1 MGVRLLIPP
10 VVLGI
15 EILLLWIAGRG
26 PVFHTTSGGIVRLL
40 YILMLAT
47 AVLLVVSVPI
57 FAVWL
62 RRWTPPSAGGVP
74 ARNRNVPS

>member
-1 MGVRLLIPP
+1 
-10 VVLGI
+10 
-15 EILLLWIAGRG
+15 LWIAGRG

-62 RRWTPPSAGGVP
+62 RRWTPPSAGGIP